1 MSPSLHIC
9 THMHALVFSKKIAD
23 GVFSWSYIISRW
35 RSWIKPDGNKSVKL
49 ETWKNKN
56 GGVWSWVKKTIILL
70 PRSFPEPFKKTN
82 LSITR
87 LKKQRNSVPHR
98 NTWTVT
104 LCLKCFTAVKTSV
117 NKNNLWGKNPQSSKL
132 CPWFQPKTELRGK
145 AIIFR
150 LTEHAVKIYSRVH

>member
-117 NKNNLWGKNPQSSKL
+117 NKNNLWEKNPSI
-132 CPWFQPKTELRGK
+132 FKTLSLVSAKNRVKGK
-145 AIIFR
+145 SDYF
-150 LTEHAVKIYSRVH
+150 